1 MESHQDVIVIGG
13 GMAGL
18 LTAYYLQEAGLEV
31 LVLEAN
37 TVASGQTGRTTA
49 KITSQHGLQYSQ
61 LIHKVGLQKAT
72 LYARA
77 NEEAI
82 AEYER
87 LIQDKG
93 INCDFERV
101 PAYLYAR
108 KRTQG
113 MGTLW
118 QNQREE
124 LLEMAQDLEAL
135 HQEHEAAHQVGIE
148 AYFTEETELPF
159 AVAGAV
165 CFPNQAQFQ
174 PLEFVQAIAGQ
185 LKVLEHT
192 QVLHIKGQRVI
203 TEQGEFQADNIVVAT
218 HYPLRNVPGFY
229 FLRQHQERSYVL
241 ALEGCEKLHG
251 MYYGVG
257 KEDYSL
263 RQMGERLLLGGSAKR
278 TGHNQE
284 GGAYAALE
292 QAAEQYF
299 PHGKEAARWSA
310 QDCMPHDGIPFI
322 GRYSIFTPHLYVAT
336 GFRKWGMTTSMV
348 AAQILR
354 DRICGKDN
362 PYAQL
367 FSPQRC
373 LLRASISQL
382 CTDVGVSVKGLV
394 KGALHMPAKHAD
406 SLPKGHGGIVTK
418 DGERYACYCDE
429 EGELHCI
436 SARCPHLGCELAWN
450 PDEKSWDC
458 PCHGSRFDIDG
469 KLLDNPARH
478 AAKSK

>member
-18 LTAYYLQEAGLEV
+18 LTAYYLQEVGLEV

-49 KITSQHGLQYSQ
+49 KITGQHGLKYSQ

-87 LIQDKG
+87 LIQDRG
-93 INCDFERV
+93 IDCDFERV

-108 KRTQG
+108 KKTQG

-124 LLEMAQDLEAL
+124 LLQMAQDLEVL

-185 LKVLEHT
+185 LKILEHT

-218 HYPLRNVPGFY
+218 HYPMRNV
-229 FLRQHQERSYVL
+229 LWRR
-241 ALEGCEKLHG
+241 K
-251 MYYGVG
+251 
-257 KEDYSL
+257 
-263 RQMGERLLLGGSAKR
+263 RRLFPATDGR
-278 TGHNQE
+278 TI
-284 GGAYAALE
+284 A
-292 QAAEQYF
+292 
-299 PHGKEAARWSA
+299 
-310 QDCMPHDGIPFI
+310 I
-322 GRYSIFTPHLYVAT
+322 GRQCQTYRTQSGGWRLCGIGAGGRAVFSQWKGIRAVVCTGLY
-336 GFRKWGMTTSMV
+336 
-348 AAQILR
+348 
-354 DRICGKDN
+354 
-362 PYAQL
+362 
-367 FSPQRC
+367 
-373 LLRASISQL
+373 AS
-382 CTDVGVSVKGLV
+382 
-394 KGALHMPAKHAD
+394 
-406 SLPKGHGGIVTK
+406 
-418 DGERYACYCDE
+418 
-429 EGELHCI
+429 
-436 SARCPHLGCELAWN
+436 
-450 PDEKSWDC
+450 
-458 PCHGSRFDIDG
+458 
-469 KLLDNPARH
+469 
-478 AAKSK
+478 